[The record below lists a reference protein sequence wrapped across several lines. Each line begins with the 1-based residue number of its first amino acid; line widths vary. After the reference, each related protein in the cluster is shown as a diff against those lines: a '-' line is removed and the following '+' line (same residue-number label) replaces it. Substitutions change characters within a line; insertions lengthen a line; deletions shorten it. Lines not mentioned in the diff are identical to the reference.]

1 MERSFVD
8 ETTEELRRRLEGIE
22 TEAIKIRREISRRD
36 REEITR
42 LQSQLEQLR
51 IRESVETV
59 EAVPVQPVIP
69 VLLRDN
75 RTSGCVTTRNR
86 NRDSRRLIEYGET
99 TELIDVEGTE
109 ILSGQTV
116 QLLTQSSKNS
126 PFRKDKQAIAIGVS
140 HFGDR
145 LWIGRVRNTE
155 ERTDRQSKNVKVI
168 RN

>member
-1 MERSFVD
+1 MERRFVD
-8 ETTEELRRRLEGIE
+8 ETTEELQRRLEDIE
-22 TEAIKIRREISRRD
+22 TEAVKIRREISRRD

-42 LQSQLEQLR
+42 LQTQLEQLGV
-51 IRESVETV
+51 RESIETV

-86 NRDSRRLIEYGET
+86 NRDSRRLIEYEET
-99 TELIDVEGTE
+99 TELIDAEGTE

-116 QLLTQSSKNS
+116 QLLTKSSKNS

-145 LWIGRVRNTE
+145 LWLGRVGNTT
-155 ERTDRQSKNVKVI
+155 ERTDRQSKNVRVV

>member
-1 MERSFVD
+1 MERRFVD

-22 TEAIKIRREISRRD
+22 TEAVKIRREISRRD

-51 IRESVETV
+51 VRESVETV
-59 EAVPVQPVIP
+59 EAV
-69 VLLRDN
+69 LLRDN
-75 RTSGCVTTRNR
+75 RNSGCATTRNR
-86 NRDSRRLIEYGET
+86 NRDSRRLIEYEET
-99 TELIDVEGTE
+99 TELIDTEGTE

-116 QLLTQSSKNS
+116 QLLTKSSKNS

-145 LWIGRVRNTE
+145 LWIGRVGNTT
-155 ERTDRQSKNVKVI
+155 ERTDRQSKNVRVI

>member
-1 MERSFVD
+1 MERRFVD

-22 TEAIKIRREISRRD
+22 TEAVKIRREISRRD

-51 IRESVETV
+51 VRESVETV
-59 EAVPVQPVIP
+59 EAV
-69 VLLRDN
+69 LLRDN
-75 RTSGCVTTRNR
+75 RNSGCATTRNR
-86 NRDSRRLIEYGET
+86 NRDSRRLIEYEEK
-99 TELIDVEGTE
+99 TELIDAEGTE

-116 QLLTQSSKNS
+116 QLLTKSSKNS

-145 LWIGRVRNTE
+145 LWLGRVGNTT
-155 ERTDRQSKNVKVI
+155 ERTDRQSKNVRVV

>member
-8 ETTEELRRRLEGIE
+8 ETTEELQRRLEGIE
-22 TEAIKIRREISRRD
+22 SEAIKIRREISRRD

-51 IRESVETV
+51 IRESVVTV